1 MRPLDPRLLTHAR
14 AARGYLGLCV
24 VLGTATAGLLIGQAL
39 LLAAAISAAF
49 LSGLGLAALRTPL
62 LLLAATAVARALL
75 DWGQDVA
82 GQRAAA
88 SVKSQ
93 LRSGLLEHA
102 VRLGPG
108 WVSGER
114 SGELALLA
122 VRGLDGLDGY
132 IARYLPALV
141 LAVIVPGAVLAALLG
156 TDLTAGVTVALTL
169 PLVPVFLVLVGQAT
183 QQRTD
188 RQWRALSVLAGHFLD
203 VVTGLP
209 TLKVFGRARAQA
221 ETIRTVTDDHTRA
234 TMSTLRVAFLSA
246 LVLELVSTLSVALVA
261 VGVGLRLVTGTL
273 GLEPALA
280 VLILAP
286 EAYRPLRQLGV
297 HHHAIAEG
305 MGAASEVID
314 VLETQVPPEGGRYPV
329 PDVARSTVLLD
340 AVTVRY
346 PGRGAPALA
355 DVSLEIRPGET
366 VAVVGPSGCGKS
378 TLATLLVGVVRPERG
393 RVTVAGVDLAELDIG
408 CWRRQLAHLPQHPR
422 LLAGTI
428 AENVR
433 LADPAAPACA
443 VRRALY
449 AAGADFVDRLDR
461 GMDTVLGE
469 QGAGL
474 SAGQRQRV
482 ALARVLLTA
491 APLLVLDEPTSGLD
505 ATSEHAVAEA
515 LCAEI
520 ATRTVVL
527 ITHRPALLEL
537 ADRVV
542 HLDRI
547 AVPT

>member
-39 LLAAAISAAF
+39 LLAAAISGAF

-305 MGAASEVID
+305 MGAASEAID
-314 VLETQVPPEGGRYPV
+314 VLETPVPQEGGRYPV

>member
-39 LLAAAISAAF
+39 LLAAAISGAF
-49 LSGLGLAALRTPL
+49 LSGFGLAALRTPL

-305 MGAASEVID
+305 MGAASEAID
-314 VLETQVPPEGGRYPV
+314 VLETPVPQEGGRYPV

>member
-39 LLAAAISAAF
+39 LLAAAISGAF

-93 LRSGLLEHA
+93 LRSGLLEHV

-305 MGAASEVID
+305 MGAASEAID
-314 VLETQVPPEGGRYPV
+314 VLETPVPPEGGRYPV

-378 TLATLLVGVVRPERG
+378 TLATLLIGVVRPERG